1 MMIRLL
7 TNLLK
12 KYTGGEMKII
22 KRALPVII
30 VITMI
35 IATSGLSFADP
46 FYPLGA
52 KAISASSGVVGGTAA
67 VTVPFS
73 VSLKNISNDAT
84 ATSVTWTGVTSGTT
98 SWLAAD
104 QYIAVTGYATYSD
117 WGIQIYTDNTN
128 YTGTGSPAGLI
139 NTVNTLYS
147 LPMAWRTKTTLL
159 AAGSVELQ
167 IVQKTVGGY
176 VVLADG
182 TTPAISYYP
191 WFFML
196 DKNGDMDSVTGGVQP
211 FGNYQ
216 AEATF
221 IGSAGYHHAPGS
233 VNYSTPTATDTT
245 YYIYLGANYT
255 MATPGAAYETGSLA
269 VMMYRL

>member
-1 MMIRLL
+1 MIKSF
-7 TNLLK
+7 TSLLK
-12 KYTGGEMKII
+12 KRTGGEMKII
-22 KRALPVII
+22 KRVMPVII
-30 VITMI
+30 LITTI
-35 IATSGLSFADP
+35 ISTSGISFADP

-52 KAISASSGVVGGTAA
+52 KAIKASSGAVGGTAA

-73 VSLKNISNDAT
+73 VNLKNISNDAT

-104 QYIAVTGYATYSD
+104 QYVAVQGFATYSD
-117 WGIQIYTDNTN
+117 WGIQIYTDNKN

-139 NTVNTLYS
+139 NTLNTLYS
-147 LPMAWRTKTTLL
+147 LPMCWRTKTAKLS
-159 AAGSVELQ
+159 ASSVELE
-167 IVQKTVGGY
+167 IVQKTAGGY

-182 TTPAISYYP
+182 TIPAIEYYP

-196 DKNGDMDSVTGGVQP
+196 DKNGDVDDTTAGTQP

-233 VNYSTPTATDTT
+233 INYSTPTATDTT

-255 MATPGAAYETGSLA
+255 MAMPGAIYSTGSLV

>member
-1 MMIRLL
+1 MFNRK
-7 TNLLK
+7 NK
-12 KYTGGEMKII
+12 GEETKTI
-22 KRALPVII
+22 KRALPILI
-30 VITMI
+30 AITMI
-35 IATSGLSFADP
+35 ISASGLSFADA

-52 KAISASSGVVGGTAA
+52 KAISASSGTVGGTAA

-73 VSLKNISNDAT
+73 ADLKNISNDT
-84 ATSVTWTGVTSGTT
+84 VATSVTWTGVTSGTT
-98 SWLAAD
+98 NWLAAN
-104 QYIAVTGYATYSD
+104 QYVAVKGFATYSD
-117 WGIQIYTDNTN
+117 WGIQIYTDNKN

-139 NTVNTLYS
+139 NTLNTLYS
-147 LPMAWRTKTTLL
+147 LPMCWRTKTAKL
-159 AAGSVELQ
+159 AASSVELG
-167 IVQKTVGGY
+167 IIQKTVGGY

-196 DKNGDMDSVTGGVQP
+196 DKNGDVDDATAGVQL

-221 IGSAGYHHAPGS
+221 IGSAGYHHAPGT

-245 YYIYLGANYT
+245 YYVYLGANYT
-255 MATPGAAYETGSLA
+255 MAMPGAIYSTGSLV

>member
-1 MMIRLL
+1 
-7 TNLLK
+7 
-12 KYTGGEMKII
+12 MKIF
-22 KRALPVII
+22 KRALPVVI
-30 VITMI
+30 VITLI
-35 IATSGLSFADP
+35 ITTSGISFADP

-52 KAISASSGVVGGTAA
+52 QSISASSGVVGGTAA

-104 QYIAVTGYATYSD
+104 QYVAVKGYATYSD
-117 WGIQIYTDNTN
+117 WGIQIYTDNAN

-139 NTVNTLYS
+139 NTTNTLYS
-147 LPMAWRTKTTLL
+147 LPMAWRTKTAKL
-159 AAGSVELQ
+159 ATGSVELQ

-196 DKNGDMDSVTGGVQP
+196 DKNGDVDGATAGVQP

-255 MATPGAAYETGSLA
+255 MATPGATYATGSLA

>member
-1 MMIRLL
+1 MLNIIMGFAKKFKGNKVKTIRRVLS
-7 TNLLK
+7 
-12 KYTGGEMKII
+12 
-22 KRALPVII
+22 I
-30 VITMI
+30 VIAAAVVI
-35 IATSGLSFADP
+35 STSGLSVADV

-52 KAISASSGVVGGTAA
+52 KAIKASSGVVGGTAA

-73 VSLKNISNDAT
+73 VSLKNISNDTDAIS
-84 ATSVTWTGVTSGTT
+84 ATWTGVTSGAT

-104 QYIAVTGYATYSD
+104 QYIAVKGFATYSD
-117 WGIQIYTDNTN
+117 WGIEIYTDNKN

-139 NTVNTLYS
+139 NTLNTLYS
-147 LPMAWRTKTTLL
+147 LPMCWRTKTAKL
-159 AAGSVELQ
+159 AAGNVELQ
-167 IVQKTVGGY
+167 IIQKTVGGY

-182 TTPAISYYP
+182 TTPAITYYP

-196 DKNGDMDSVTGGVQP
+196 DKNGDVDSATAGIQP

-233 VNYSTPTATDTT
+233 INYSTPTATDTT
-245 YYIYLGANYT
+245 YYLYLGANYT
-255 MATPGAAYETGSLA
+255 MAMPGAIYTTGSLV